1 MVGLA
6 ISETKDI
13 EGIGVRELG
22 WVSISRAMH
31 GKHGVCLPDQLA
43 RQHDFSVGYA
53 WIVLGRTSIPH
64 ALLQGSSSEVWLFSE
79 PSKLLRMLEQR
90 QQGAAG
96 HERRR
101 LKSCD
106 EHGLAQR
113 NHFSG

>member
-22 WVSISRAMH
+22 WVSISRTVH
-31 GKHGVCLPDQLA
+31 GKHGICLPDQLA
-43 RQHDFSVGYA
+43 RQHDFSVGHA

-64 ALLQGSSSEVWLFSE
+64 GLLQGSSSEVWLFSE

-90 QQGAAG
+90 QQRVADDK
-96 HERRR
+96 RRR

-106 EHGLAQR
+106 EHRAAQS
-113 NHFSG
+113 NHF